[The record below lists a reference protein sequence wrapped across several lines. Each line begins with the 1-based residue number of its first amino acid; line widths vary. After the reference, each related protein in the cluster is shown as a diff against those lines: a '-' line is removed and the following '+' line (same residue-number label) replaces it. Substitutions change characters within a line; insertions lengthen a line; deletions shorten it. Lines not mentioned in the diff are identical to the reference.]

1 MIMTFGVPG
10 TAYTAYRARRAP
22 GRWRRSAR
30 AAAGTVLLLAAVAAC
45 GGGDDAD
52 GKDPGAGDSPP
63 ASAADGAAGSSA
75 PATGGH
81 EATGGG
87 ARRCAASDLTM
98 SLDPA
103 ESRAGSRYFDMAL
116 KNTTDAACLLKG
128 YPRVSLTGEDDA
140 AIGSPAAHAGGAGRT
155 VTLQPST
162 RAHAKLRTGSED
174 AADGSCWAKPQSVE
188 VRPPG
193 SDRALT
199 AEVDGLRVC
208 GGLFTVTALEW

>member
-10 TAYTAYRARRAP
+10 TADTAYRARRAP
-22 GRWRRSAR
+22 GRCRRRLR
-30 AAAGTVLLLAAVAAC
+30 AAAGTVLLLAAVTAC

-52 GKDPGAGDSPP
+52 GRDPGPGDSPP
-63 ASAADGAAGSSA
+63 ASTADGAPGSSA

-81 EATGGG
+81 QAAGGG
-87 ARRCAASDLTM
+87 TRRCAASGLTM

-103 ESRAGSRYFDMAL
+103 ESPAGSRSFDLVL
-116 KNTTDAACLLKG
+116 KNTTDSACLLEG
-128 YPRVSLTGEDDA
+128 YPRVSLTDEDGA
-140 AIGSPAAHAGGAGRT
+140 AIGSPAAHTGGAGRT
-155 VTLQPST
+155 VTVQPYT
-162 RAHAKLRTGSED
+162 RAHAKLRTRSEE
-174 AADGSCWAKPQSVE
+174 AADGSCWAKPRSVE

>member
-1 MIMTFGVPG
+1 MTFGVPG
-10 TAYTAYRARRAP
+10 TADTAYRARRAP
-22 GRWRRSAR
+22 GRSWRRVR

-52 GKDPGAGDSPP
+52 GKDPGPGDSPP
-63 ASAADGAAGSSA
+63 ASAADGAPGSSA
-75 PATGGH
+75 PATGGGH
-81 EATGGG
+81 EAAGGG

-103 ESRAGSRYFDMAL
+103 ESPAGSRYFDVAL

-128 YPRVSLTGEDDA
+128 YPRVSLTGEDGA

-155 VTLQPST
+155 VTVQPST
-162 RAHAKLRTGSED
+162 RAHAKLRTRSED
-174 AADGSCWAKPQSVE
+174 AADGSCWAKPGSVE